1 MAAYEEIAT
10 VSDPAQAGRRTSLAP
25 APKKGT
31 SKLKQKEHI
40 TALAFISVKY
50 VGLFIFTLLPL
61 LLALLYGFT
70 DYTGADTGKP
80 FFSQLDKLWLGF
92 GNYKALF
99 TSLTYRKPFLNAIK
113 NNLIFLISVPLGI
126 FFGLIVAF
134 LLSQGRK
141 VYGSKIIRM
150 LIYVP
155 VVSSAVAM
163 AIIWQYIFDNE
174 YGIINQVL
182 GVNIPWMTNAS
193 WLKVAIIIK
202 TVWGS
207 LGRTM
212 ILCIAGL
219 MAVSKDYYEA
229 AEIDGANRF
238 TQFFKISIPLISP
251 TLFYL
256 LCTGVIGNLQ
266 SYVDS
271 EVFANKHSGGQT
283 IVYFIWEYGIRKGLY
298 GLASAASF
306 VLSIGIMLITFA
318 QFKISD
324 KWVYSE

>member
-1 MAAYEEIAT
+1 M
-10 VSDPAQAGRRTSLAP
+10 
-25 APKKGT
+25 
-31 SKLKQKEHI
+31 
-40 TALAFISVKY
+40 
-50 VGLFIFTLLPL
+50 
-61 LLALLYGFT
+61 
-70 DYTGADTGKP
+70 
-80 FFSQLDKLWLGF
+80 
-92 GNYKALF
+92 
-99 TSLTYRKPFLNAIK
+99 
-113 NNLIFLISVPLGI
+113 
-126 FFGLIVAF
+126 AF

-174 YGIINQVL
+174 YGIINQIL
-182 GVNIPWMTNAS
+182 GVNIPWMTNGG

-202 TVWGS
+202 TVWGN

-219 MAVSKDYYEA
+219 MAVSKGYYEA

-306 VLSIGIMLITFA
+306 VLSISIMIITFA
-318 QFKISD
+318 QFKISE